1 VDGAI
6 KIMKLRCGHAAS
18 VWREEP
24 PTSHNAYRVECR
36 QCGKFEKWGTN
47 AELKRLLATGD
58 DVKVVPYEEPDAGP
72 NLDDFITY

>member
-1 VDGAI
+1 
-6 KIMKLRCGHAAS
+6 MKLRCGHVAS

-47 AELKRLLATGD
+47 AELSSLRAEGADLTF
-58 DVKVVPYEEPDAGP
+58 VPYEEPEDGP
-72 NLDDFITY
+72 NLDDFLSW